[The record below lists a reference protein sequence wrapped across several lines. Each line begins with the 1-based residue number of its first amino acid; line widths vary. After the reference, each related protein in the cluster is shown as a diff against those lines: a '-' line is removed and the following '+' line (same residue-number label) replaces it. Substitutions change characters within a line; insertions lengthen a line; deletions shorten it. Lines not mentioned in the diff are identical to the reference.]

1 MFIDLLKPE
10 TFDFVAKFFLAG
22 YIVIVIRS
30 RFVVGERPKAA
41 HVVAEAVILSLINQ
55 LIFQTISQIFIWIVP
70 TEYSQWVWMRFPFYI
85 EVVFLPLLW
94 GLLIG
99 ANLSK
104 GWKHAVFRRLSMP
117 IVSPIQ
123 RAHDFAFGF
132 NREPCLVIVTYEDE
146 TIVRGHFGTESL
158 AASDPE
164 RSDLYL
170 ERLYTVDNTD
180 QWIETMPGRSAL
192 LSLNNVRSIEFL
204 DQITNDTNSEGK
216 GNA

>member
-1 MFIDLLKPE
+1 VFTDLLKPE

-22 YIVIVIRS
+22 YIVIIMRS

-41 HVVAEAVILSLINQ
+41 QVVAESVILSLINQ
-55 LIFQTISQIFIWIVP
+55 LLFQLIGQVFIWFVP
-70 TEYSQWVWMRFPFYI
+70 PEWYQWTWVRLPFFI

-104 GWKHAVFRRLSMP
+104 GWQHAILRRLSMP

-146 TIVRGHFGTESL
+146 TVVRGHFGAESL

-170 ERLYTVDNTD
+170 ERLYTVDDDD

-204 DQITNDTNSEGK
+204 DQITNDTKSKGE